1 MSTLKKYYT
10 WGEIRAKISRDLDI
24 EDENFVRPDE
34 LVEYCNEAIDEYE
47 AEINTMTG
55 DAVDYFL
62 DKHTLS
68 LVADEDEYDLPDEI
82 YAHKIRRIVYNNT
95 STVYEVR
102 PAKNKKFEKKSIADN
117 FNTSD
122 LHEYFI
128 YNPNVGNPK
137 IVLIP
142 KARETGP
149 NMQIWFLRNLNRM
162 TGDDAD
168 VCDIP
173 VFINFIFQYIKVRVY
188 EKEGHPNLP
197 FAVSA
202 LDKITTR
209 MRSVLAEAQPD
220 GNDMIE
226 MDLSYYEELN

>member
-1 MSTLKKYYT
+1 MAITKKYYT

-24 EDENFVRPDE
+24 EEENFVRPQE
-34 LVEYCNEAIDEYE
+34 LVEYANEAIDEYE

-55 DAVDYFL
+55 DAIDYFL
-62 DKHTLS
+62 NKSTIS
-68 LVADEDEYDLPDEI
+68 LVADQDEYDLPDEI
-82 YAHKIRRIVYNNT
+82 YAHKIRRIMYNNN

-102 PAKNKKFEKKSIADN
+102 PAKHRKFEKKAIADN

-128 YNPNVGNPK
+128 YNPTVANPK

-168 VCDIP
+168 ICDIP
-173 VFINFIFQYIKVRVY
+173 VCINFIFQYIKVRVY
-188 EKEGHPNLP
+188 EKEGHPNLT
-197 FAVSA
+197 FGVAA
-202 LDKITTR
+202 LEKQRTIMQGVFVD
-209 MRSVLAEAQPD
+209 SQPD
-220 GNDMIE
+220 GNDLIE